1 MFKVIQSIVRQ
12 AEAPISMLE
21 LSICRIFR
29 NKSNTQLN
37 VQDHFGYEIINL
49 LHNMLIVSLPNQ
61 LVSINIVTH

>member
-1 MFKVIQSIVRQ
+1 
-12 AEAPISMLE
+12 MLE

-37 VQDHFGYEIINL
+37 VQDQFGYEIINL

-61 LVSINIVTH
+61 LVSINILTD